1 MAIVKNQE
9 RKPAVTHTHT
19 HTKRKNRRMANK
31 YKNGALNIYDLQA
44 VFVQP
49 RLIWLKPIFLSFSQ
63 FVNNANVS
71 K

>member
-1 MAIVKNQE
+1 
-9 RKPAVTHTHT
+9 
-19 HTKRKNRRMANK
+19 MANK

-71 K
+71 KWSLKSK